1 MRDEPRRHPVYM
13 LLLAVAALG
22 TVPIFFVG
30 APAWSWLGLPVWLW
44 SSAGF
49 TLVLSCLI
57 AWGVLRYW
65 PDEDDGA

>member
-13 LLLAVAALG
+13 LLLAAAALG
-22 TVPIFFVG
+22 TVPIAFVG
-30 APAWSWLGLPVWLW
+30 ATERAWLGLPVWLW

-49 TLVLSCLI
+49 TLALSCLI

-65 PDEDDGA
+65 HDDDDA